1 MAAVQLGEM
10 TPFAKEMLA
19 LGRNEQPERLWRAW
33 WGGEIDD
40 ETLREWILPTWQLAE
55 FPARYLRHRD
65 WLDMF
70 GATGFLSDGA
80 DEAPDPL
87 TVYRGAEPCGMRGF
101 SWSWEPQRAEW
112 FACRLALAGRPASV
126 YEVTLRRDL
135 LLAVIGGVEGR
146 GEREVLVNPRR
157 LRGRYTPRELY
168 RIEYRDGEY
177 QTELATE
184 KPKPGDCFHYAG
196 RRMLAEPED
205 TSARVVHGT
214 YEAFPGHRDIHGLF
228 EKDGL
233 VWDWQTHGRAGSRSR
248 FKVTSTTPRAV
259 PRDEFHRTRKTE
271 TRRSFTRKQMMQAM
285 LDTGHWGPWFS
296 DEEAS

>member
-135 LLAVIGGVEGR
+135 LLAVIGASKAAASAKCSSTRDDCGADTRRASCTGSSI
-146 GEREVLVNPRR
+146 GMASTKLSWPRR
-157 LRGRYTPRELY
+157 N
-168 RIEYRDGEY
+168 
-177 QTELATE
+177 
-184 KPKPGDCFHYAG
+184 
-196 RRMLAEPED
+196 
-205 TSARVVHGT
+205 
-214 YEAFPGHRDIHGLF
+214 
-228 EKDGL
+228 
-233 VWDWQTHGRAGSRSR
+233 RSR
-248 FKVTSTTPRAV
+248 ATASTTPADACWPNRRIRPLGLCTALMRPSPAIATSMGCSRRTGWYGTGKRTVVLVRA
-259 PRDEFHRTRKTE
+259 PDSR
-271 TRRSFTRKQMMQAM
+271 
-285 LDTGHWGPWFS
+285 
-296 DEEAS
+296 